1 MNLRIALTYSLKFPF
16 AACTLLAVIFWGPSI
31 SVENLVLPSQITA
44 VYAQTTHHT
53 AISTTPSS
61 SEGLDATLKNN
72 TINTFSARGPV
83 SSLVITVS
91 ESHFNITNAFK
102 VILTGGWNLT
112 VNNGNVTDLEIKFI
126 ASPMDGSRPHVHQ
139 ITDFRPHNNEES
151 ITLTDDNSLS
161 VNGTADIKIND
172 AVVWEDA
179 DISISIFKGNTFIFD
194 PDDIDTENHFGDQ
207 QVYGI
212 VARLNK

>member
-1 MNLRIALTYSLKFPF
+1 MNLKIALTYSLRFPF
-16 AACTLLAVIFWGPSI
+16 AACMLLALLFWGPST
-31 SVENLVLPSQITA
+31 SVEDLVLPSPITA
-44 VYAQTTHHT
+44 VYAQTTHYT
-53 AISTTPSS
+53 ANSTTTSN
-61 SEGLDATLKNN
+61 SEGLDTTLKNN
-72 TINTFSARGPV
+72 TMTTFSARGLV

-112 VNNGNVTDLEIKFI
+112 VNNGDVTDFAIKFI

-139 ITDFRPHNNEES
+139 ITDFRPYNNEEPIALS
-151 ITLTDDNSLS
+151 DDNSLS

-172 AVVWEDA
+172 AVVWENA
-179 DISISIFKGNTFIFD
+179 DISLSISKGNTFTFD

-207 QVYGI
+207 QIYGI
-212 VARLNK
+212 VARLNT

>member
-1 MNLRIALTYSLKFPF
+1 MNLKITLAYSLTFPF
-16 AACTLLAVIFWGPSI
+16 AACMLLAVLFWGPSI
-31 SVENLVLPSQITA
+31 SVEDLGLPTQNTV

-53 AISTTPSS
+53 ANSTTPSNP
-61 SEGLDATLKNN
+61 EDLDTTLKND
-72 TINTFSARGPV
+72 TITSFSARGLV

-112 VNNGNVTDLEIKFI
+112 VNNGDVTDLAIKFI
-126 ASPMDGSRPHVHQ
+126 ASPMDGSRPHVHR
-139 ITDFRPHNNEES
+139 ITDFRPYNNEEP
-151 ITLTDDNSLS
+151 IALTDDNNLS
-161 VNGTADIKIND
+161 VNGTADIQIND
-172 AVVWEDA
+172 AVVWENA
-179 DISISIFKGNTFIFD
+179 DVSISISKGNTFTFD